1 MRFSD
6 FKNFFPVSRFWLF
19 FNPLQL
25 TKILLIDWY
34 YTHSPFA
41 FTVYPSTVVSTAKA
55 PEL

>member
-6 FKNFFPVSRFWLF
+6 FKDFFPISRFWLF

-34 YTHSPFA
+34 YTHSPFT